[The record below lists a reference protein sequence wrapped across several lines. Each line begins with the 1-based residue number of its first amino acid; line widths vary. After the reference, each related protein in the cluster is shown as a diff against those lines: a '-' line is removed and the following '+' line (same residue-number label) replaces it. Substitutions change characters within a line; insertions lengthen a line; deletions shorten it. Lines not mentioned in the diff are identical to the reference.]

1 MLTVHDSIVF
11 SIHKDKVH
19 EAVALI
25 EKTMCDVPV
34 ETDTPFFVDTG
45 IGPDYAYACDEEK
58 GGYDPNRD
66 YTTWSFE

>member
-1 MLTVHDSIVF
+1 M
-11 SIHKDKVH
+11 K
-19 EAVALI
+19 LI
-25 EKTMCDVPV
+25 EETMCDVPG